1 MSTVKIVNPKQCAF
15 YISGGIKP
23 LDLLVDENTG
33 RLIYL
38 FDTATT
44 KDLWEVWKVNR
55 PVK

>member
-38 FDTATT
+38 FDMAAT

>member
-1 MSTVKIVNPKQCAF
+1 MCTVKIVNPKQCAF

-38 FDTATT
+38 FDMAAT

>member
-38 FDTATT
+38 FDMVAT